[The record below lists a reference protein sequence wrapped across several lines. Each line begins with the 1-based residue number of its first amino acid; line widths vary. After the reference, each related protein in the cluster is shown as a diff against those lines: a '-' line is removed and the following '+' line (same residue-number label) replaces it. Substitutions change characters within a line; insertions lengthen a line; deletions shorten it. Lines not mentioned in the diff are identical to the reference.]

1 MPSATAPPS
10 LAAVVGS
17 SPSVLAVPAGHAS
30 LTLSAKSVKFKGRA
44 AVASQNFYWAD
55 LPGRAYN
62 PKTANAAEVDKGTLL
77 VSTNNVTWTK
87 VATSGS
93 AAFGIG
99 STYYNGYTP
108 ALRANT
114 FFQWS
119 YAGDALTGP
128 SVSSVRVVTV
138 VPTVGVKVAHSGR
151 KVRVSGT
158 ITAWPGAM
166 GLYVLRA
173 GHWRTVASVTISK
186 SAKTIGTYTFGYRS
200 LAKGT
205 YKVANRGT
213 TGVGYASGAQ
223 TYKI

>member
-1 MPSATAPPS
+1 
-10 LAAVVGS
+10 
-17 SPSVLAVPAGHAS
+17 
-30 LTLSAKSVKFKGRA
+30 
-44 AVASQNFYWAD
+44 
-55 LPGRAYN
+55 
-62 PKTANAAEVDKGTLL
+62 
-77 VSTNNVTWTK
+77 
-87 VATSGS
+87 
-93 AAFGIG
+93 
-99 STYYNGYTP
+99 
-108 ALRANT
+108 
-114 FFQWS
+114 
-119 YAGDALTGP
+119 
-128 SVSSVRVVTV
+128 VSSVRVVTV

-213 TGVGYASGAQ
+213 TGVGYASGAK
-223 TYKI
+223 TFKI